1 MEEYISVGGYMSFW
15 SDLSPGVK
23 RVVYGGIA
31 TLVVLLAIWA
41 YGESDTGGTDVPR
54 GIPVQSN

>member
-1 MEEYISVGGYMSFW
+1 MGGYMSFW

-23 RVVYGGIA
+23 RVVYGGLAI
-31 TLVVLLAIWA
+31 LVVLLAMWA
-41 YGESDTGGTDVPR
+41 YGESDAGGTNAPR